1 MRPARLIL
9 VLALVLGLA
18 LSAWAGSQQ
27 AEVVYV
33 NDGDTIT
40 VRLKGK
46 DRLVRLIGVD
56 APETGHSKGL
66 ERRARRHGRAPRQE
80 AEAGRTAR
88 AALGR
93 LVKKGDTVTLVDG
106 RPQSKLT
113 DRYGRMLAF
122 VYLPGGRMLNQEL
135 IAGGWARVYRRFDF
149 RHKTDFV
156 RAEKEARQARRGLW
170 VQGGP

>member
-1 MRPARLIL
+1 MRPARLL
-9 VLALVLGLA
+9 LALALVLGLA
-18 LSAWAGSQQ
+18 LHAWAGSQK

-46 DRLVRLIGVD
+46 KRLVRLIGVD
-56 APETGHSKGL
+56 APETGHSKAL
-66 ERRARRHGRAPRQE
+66 ERRAKRHGRTPRQE
-80 AEAGRTAR
+80 AEAGRAAR
-88 AALGR
+88 AALAR
-93 LVKKGDTVTLVDG
+93 LAHKGDTVKLVDG

-135 IAGGWARVYRRFDF
+135 IAGGWARVYQRFDF
-149 RHKTDFV
+149 RHKAAFV
-156 RAEKEARQARRGLW
+156 RAEKEARRARRGLW
-170 VQGGP
+170 AQGGP